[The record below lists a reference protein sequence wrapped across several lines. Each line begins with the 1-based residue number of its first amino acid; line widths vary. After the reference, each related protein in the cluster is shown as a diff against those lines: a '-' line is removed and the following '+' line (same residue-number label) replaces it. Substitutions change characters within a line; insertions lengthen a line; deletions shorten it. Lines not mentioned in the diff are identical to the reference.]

1 MRDNTLKDSLIV
13 KFGGRAEIP
22 TELEIGYN
30 YLISATG
37 TITGKTEKDNN
48 DGTHTVYYHFEPI
61 HIDLITD
68 KGERIK
74 LSDPRR
80 NSQKIR
86 NFLFKEY
93 ANEGFTEDFDS
104 VYDAFTV
111 EVMLLTPQ
119 LLRAA
124 IKRLN
129 K

>member
-1 MRDNTLKDSLIV
+1 MNNETYYIKISGSANIPEPLI
-13 KFGGRAEIP
+13 ID
-22 TELEIGYN
+22 TN
-30 YLISATG
+30 YLISTNCS
-37 TITGKTEKDNN
+37 ITSSTTSTND
-48 DGTHTVYYHFEPI
+48 DGTFSVTYKAVPI
-61 HIDLITD
+61 TCEVL
-68 KGERIK
+68 KSNGEIVRAK
-74 LSDPRR
+74 DPRR

-104 VYDAFTV
+104 VYDAFTL